1 MSQTVCPELQYTKYR
16 NENINQVKTQ
26 PATMSQAVSWT
37 PIWKDSNK
45 NINQVKTQPATMN
58 QAVSWTP
65 IYKGQEWK
73 YQSGKNTASYYE
85 PKCVLNE
92 DEWISCQWRRDSA
105 GEEGGRGRKS
115 FMTTV
120 KTWNLVDK

>member
-1 MSQTVCPELQYTKYR
+1 MCPELQYTKDR

-26 PATMSQAVSWT
+26 Q
-37 PIWKDSNK
+37 
-45 NINQVKTQPATMN
+45 ATMN
-58 QAVSWTP
+58 QNVSWTP

-92 DEWISCQWRRDSA
+92 GCVHHLHMKQVEVER
-105 GEEGGRGRKS
+105 GEGGEGVWKNYS
-115 FMTTV
+115 
-120 KTWNLVDK
+120 WL